1 MTKNNAASITFRRRL
16 WREWGVWPKSNT
28 MPTYFSRFGRN
39 WPGRGWPGCCGLAG
53 PPKKNRL
60 CNKRPGGRES
70 RARISL
76 LAYGKQAD
84 GGEGR
89 EARHKT
95 EEKSSWAKG
104 DELFRRGSHGHVSL
118 RKPEP
123 NSCRTS
129 AISALFLF
137 QALCF
142 VLFCM
147 TLFVFFHDDMNH
159 VGALLGH
166 VHVAVVGVRMLAML
180 VHVL

>member
-104 DELFRRGSHGHVSL
+104 DELFRRGSHGRVSL
-118 RKPEP
+118 RRPEP
-123 NSCRTS
+123 NPVGPRLLLRYFLSNRITSCSS
-129 AISALFLF
+129 ACSSSCSF
-137 QALCF
+137 
-142 VLFCM
+142 M
-147 TLFVFFHDDMNH
+147 TT
-159 VGALLGH
+159 
-166 VHVAVVGVRMLAML
+166 
-180 VHVL
+180 